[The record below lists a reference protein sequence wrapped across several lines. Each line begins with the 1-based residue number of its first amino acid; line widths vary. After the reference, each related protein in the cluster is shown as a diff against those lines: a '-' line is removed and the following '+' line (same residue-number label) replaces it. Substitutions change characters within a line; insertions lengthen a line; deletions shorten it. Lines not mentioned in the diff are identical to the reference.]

1 MYTGRR
7 ITGCPWW
14 WRPPPW
20 RITGLSELNRFAP
33 DLSVMVLNGS
43 SAQRASQIRH
53 VKEVGDVEVLIT
65 SYPLIRRDIDQLTD
79 IPFRLVI
86 LDEAQHIKNAGSVG
100 AVSVKQLQARTR
112 FALTG
117 TPMENSAGE
126 LWSLFDFVLPG
137 YLNTYSAFLRR
148 YQDGQD
154 AEDLRRR
161 IRPFLMR
168 RLKKDVL
175 TELPDKLETVLTAQ
189 MTPEQQR
196 VYQAAMIRLPG
207 ARGPCYGGKGTG
219 ARTHGSAGGHYRATA
234 DLLPSGAGAARL
246 LRRLWQIGAAAGD
259 PARGHGCRPPGVIVF
274 PVYFHAQNSQTT
286 AGGSGLFLHV
296 SGWGNPGQPPHGDDG
311 GV

>member
-1 MYTGRR
+1 M
-7 ITGCPWW
+7 
-14 WRPPPW
+14 
-20 RITGLSELNRFAP
+20 
-33 DLSVMVLNGS
+33 
-43 SAQRASQIRH
+43 
-53 VKEVGDVEVLIT
+53 EVLIT

-100 AVSVKQLQARTR
+100 AVAVKQLQARTR

-196 VYQAAMIRLPG
+196 VYQAAMIRLRERVDHVMEEKG
-207 ARGPCYGGKGTG
+207 LGRG
-219 ARTHGSAGGHYRATA
+219 RT
-234 DLLPSGAGAARL
+234 
-246 LRRLWQIGAAAGD
+246 
-259 PARGHGCRPPGVIVF
+259 
-274 PVYFHAQNSQTT
+274 
-286 AGGSGLFLHV
+286 
-296 SGWGNPGQPPHGDDG
+296 
-311 GV
+311 